1 MQNVGP
7 AAGVSVGDA
16 KSNICCSQGPNVSE
30 AFCSTACSPAADGII
45 INGPTYQAALSSAN

>member
-1 MQNVGP
+1 MRNVGP
-7 AAGVSVGDA
+7 AACVSVGDA
-16 KSNICCSQGPNVSE
+16 KSNICSRGPNVSE